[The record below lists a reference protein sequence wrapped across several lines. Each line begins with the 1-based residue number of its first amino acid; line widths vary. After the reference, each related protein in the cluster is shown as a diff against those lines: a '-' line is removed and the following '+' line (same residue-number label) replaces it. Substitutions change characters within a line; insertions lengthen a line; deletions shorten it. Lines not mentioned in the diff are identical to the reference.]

1 MTVLYI
7 FSPYILVTS
16 KGKKTNNNK
25 TMAVEYINLNEEE
38 LDGSY

>member
-16 KGKKTNNNK
+16 KGRKANNNK
-25 TMAVEYINLNEEE
+25 TIAVEYINLNGEE
-38 LDGSY
+38 LDGSF